1 MAMRAVKTMPGAAVW
16 RCGSRP
22 LAQLLLAVIL
32 CLPSMGTSL
41 AAGEEAVSRTVLW
54 DTRGVADGGDVDFGA
69 RKNWEQVP
77 PAATEHPLAGDVVVE
92 NERIAVIFCR
102 RSAGPLVC
110 PKPVPGQVQD
120 RCRLVAVSPGGEQGT
135 SLDRIEI
142 RKNDED
148 RVALE
153 VSSRTPS
160 GQEIRIAYS
169 LVRGHVFIE
178 AKPLAN
184 AARIRVEAPTRFAV
198 IPDFFGADMV
208 FDPRAYSQPT
218 LIIPPENFVL
228 DLLEGESTIVM
239 SVWPTGDQEAR
250 LFLAGAKEDRR
261 IGATEISFDAKSV
274 YVAILHAPGIWH
286 ERRLQEPYADRDI
299 ALGWQ
304 RPFQAKWRANL
315 CAQRRSDSWDFQ
327 DRRSDTWMYLYQE
340 MVWPCW
346 FDGPS
351 GFVRL
356 SRRFIGVKGAMEFVL
371 VYPSDRKKDTPLAA
385 FTPVDIVR
393 DTLGVGPC
401 EYVLDREGLQGRSAN
416 TGRRNFARGVCDTT
430 TPIEYLFISG
440 IETRESALI
449 GHLLDDIL
457 ADIGAINARVLEYR
471 RFGRKLG
478 ELGAAMRRESAPAT
492 PLLDEAEKTA
502 KGIEAL
508 YQEKLPIIKNPERAA
523 EVGRRIRE
531 LASRSDP
538 ENLGECKTLTRE
550 LRDIA
555 GTQHR
560 MTGDYRVMVKRLRQE
575 AGIQGAE
582 DPATAKMAEKI
593 RKLGGQILRKKY
605 GVEAD

>member
-1 MAMRAVKTMPGAAVW
+1 MSAAKTISGPTLA
-16 RCGSRP
+16 RC
-22 LAQLLLAVIL
+22 LLALIL
-32 CLPSMGTSL
+32 CLMGLGRSP
-41 AAGEEAVSRTVLW
+41 AAGDDVVADSILW
-54 DTRGVADGGDVDFGA
+54 DTGRVADGPEVDLS
-69 RKNWEQVP
+69 RKPSWRQVSP
-77 PAATEHPLAGDVVVE
+77 GTTAHPLLGDVVVE
-92 NERIAVIFCR
+92 NGRIAVVFSR
-102 RSAGPLVC
+102 RSGGPLIQ
-110 PKPVPGQVQD
+110 PKSAIVQGKD
-120 RCRLVAVSPGGEQGT
+120 TSRLVPVGQGGEPGT
-135 SLDRIEI
+135 RLSQIEI

-148 RVALE
+148 EVSLE
-153 VSSRTPS
+153 VLARTQD
-160 GQEIRIAYS
+160 GREIRTAYS
-169 LVRGHVFIE
+169 LARGQAYLE
-178 AKPLAN
+178 CKPIRN
-184 AARIRVEAPTRFAV
+184 AARMRVEAATRFAV

-327 DRRSDTWMYLYQE
+327 DRRSNTWMYLYQE

-346 FDGPS
+346 FDGAS

-356 SRRFIGVKGAMEFVL
+356 SRKFIGVKGAMEFVL
-371 VYPSDRKKDTPLAA
+371 VYPSDRKKDTPLAT
-385 FTPVDIVR
+385 FTPVDVVR

-416 TGRRNFARGVCDTT
+416 TGRKNFARGVCDTT

-440 IETRESALI
+440 IEARESALI

-457 ADIGAINARVLEYR
+457 ADIGAINARVLEFR
-471 RFGRKLG
+471 RFGRELG
-478 ELGAAMRRESAPAT
+478 ELGAAMRRESAPAGL
-492 PLLDEAEKTA
+492 LLDEAEKTA

-508 YQEKLPIIKNPERAA
+508 YQEKLPIIKNPEHAA

-531 LASRSDP
+531 LASHSDP
-538 ENLGECKTLTRE
+538 ENLGQCKTLTRE
-550 LRDIA
+550 LRDVA

-560 MTGDYRVMVKRLRQE
+560 LTGDYRVMVKRLRQE